1 MQRFVRGIGSSES
14 RRPCR
19 SRGLS
24 IAVAIRSGACSLH
37 PTGSSRQSMTPRR
50 RESSIACG
58 RRAST
63 SWAIAPSTTWR
74 PIGRPPP
81 SHAVRW
87 RVSRIMAFQVLSSGS
102 AHHASSPSRTM
113 RGTVARVTRPQSA
126 GAGIGST
133 HRSRRCSSHQASA
146 EEPLGTP
153 STRRRGRRRWSAW
166 SQSSCGRNAGR
177 SGSPLGRSCKE
188 FKAKPRGCC
197 QGSRMDFDL
206 KVKRGIPVWL
216 SLFSS
221 GVSMLAGTGRFAQAS
236 SQKS

>member
-1 MQRFVRGIGSSES
+1 MYPRARRLALWRSGLTDRKRPHIGRWCGANHPAWMQRFGPCIRSSES

-24 IAVAIRSGACSLH
+24 IAVAIRGGACSLH

-63 SWAIAPSTTWR
+63 SWVIAPSTTWR

-126 GAGIGST
+126 GVGIGST
-133 HRSRRCSSHQASA
+133 RTSRRRSNRQAWAGGSCR
-146 EEPLGTP
+146 TP
-153 STRRRGRRRWSAW
+153 CTRRSARKHSSASFRSSRARSGGRSAW
-166 SQSSCGRNAGR
+166 
-177 SGSPLGRSCKE
+177 P
-188 FKAKPRGCC
+188 
-197 QGSRMDFDL
+197 
-206 KVKRGIPVWL
+206 
-216 SLFSS
+216 
-221 GVSMLAGTGRFAQAS
+221 
-236 SQKS
+236 

>member
-1 MQRFVRGIGSSES
+1 MQRFVRGIRSSES

-24 IAVAIRSGACSLH
+24 IVVAIRSGACSLH
-37 PTGSSRQSMTPRR
+37 PTTAGGATKSKLVLQMQMTVDGFVGGPQGEWTGSSRQSMTPRR
-50 RESSIACG
+50 RGSSIACG

-87 RVSRIMAFQVLSSGS
+87 RVSHIMAFRVLSSGS
-102 AHHASSPSRTM
+102 ARHASRPSRTM

-133 HRSRRCSSHQASA
+133 HRSRR
-146 EEPLGTP
+146 
-153 STRRRGRRRWSAW
+153 
-166 SQSSCGRNAGR
+166 R
-177 SGSPLGRSCKE
+177 SNR
-188 FKAKPRGCC
+188 
-197 QGSRMDFDL
+197 
-206 KVKRGIPVWL
+206 
-216 SLFSS
+216 
-221 GVSMLAGTGRFAQAS
+221 
-236 SQKS
+236 